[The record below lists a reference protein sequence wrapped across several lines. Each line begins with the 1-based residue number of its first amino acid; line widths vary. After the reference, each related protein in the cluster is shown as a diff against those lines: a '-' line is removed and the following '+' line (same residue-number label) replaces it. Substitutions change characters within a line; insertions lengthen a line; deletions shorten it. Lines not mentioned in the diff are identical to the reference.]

1 MGRGS
6 VAPFLFGDFM
16 RPQIYTQT
24 ATGTSNW
31 FPMDTRQ
38 APFNVSVAVK
48 INSGTATY
56 NVEHT
61 FDDVFDPAVTPVA
74 FVNSGISAAT
84 TNKDGNYIAPVRA
97 IRLNITAGSSPNV
110 TLTILQGVR

>member
-1 MGRGS
+1 MEEGRN
-6 VAPFLFGDFM
+6 APFLSGDFM

-110 TLTILQGVR
+110 TMTILQGVR